1 MFRQIH
7 LMIKMDELEIT
18 KDLIRVLAFYG
29 IVKDWDMDELLDE
42 YEHLGIPIVLVNET
56 LREGAE

>member
-1 MFRQIH
+1 
-7 LMIKMDELEIT
+7 MDELEIT

-42 YEHLGIPIVLVNET
+42 YEHFGIPIVLVNET